1 MCIKI
6 MAVEDKLLL
15 VQTTI
20 LRKTAYENE
29 NESTTADT
37 TITSI
42 VCLTVDGGG
51 T

>member
-1 MCIKI
+1 M
-6 MAVEDKLLL
+6 VVDDRLLL
-15 VQTTI
+15 MQATI
-20 LRKTAYENE
+20 LRKTTYENE

-42 VCLTVDGGG
+42 VCLSVDGGG